1 MAAAAPRAA
10 PARLKITEIFFSI
23 QGEACFS
30 GWPTV
35 FVRLTGCPLRCV
47 YCDTAYA
54 FSGGEWRTF
63 AEIQDAVAA
72 YGTRY
77 VCVTGG
83 EPLAQPACAALLA
96 ALCDAGYD
104 VSLETSGA
112 YDIGVVDTRVSRV
125 VDLKTPGSGEE
136 GRNRLENLALLT
148 PRDAVKIV
156 VRDRAD
162 YEWAKAIFA
171 AQQLASAPCPVFFS
185 PSHAELAPGTLADW
199 LLADRLPV
207 RLQVQLHKV
216 LWGDVPGR

>member
-1 MAAAAPRAA
+1 
-10 PARLKITEIFFSI
+10 
-23 QGEACFS
+23 
-30 GWPTV
+30 
-35 FVRLTGCPLRCV
+35 
-47 YCDTAYA
+47 
-54 FSGGEWRTF
+54 
-63 AEIQDAVAA
+63 
-72 YGTRY
+72 

-83 EPLAQPACAALLA
+83 EPLAQPACAALLTS
-96 ALCDAGYD
+96 LCDASYD

-112 YDIGVVDTRVSRV
+112 YDIGVADTRVSRV

-136 GRNRLENLALLT
+136 RRNRFENLALLT

-162 YEWAKAIFA
+162 YDWAKATFA
-171 AQQLASAPCPVFFS
+171 DKLASVPCPVFFS
-185 PSHAELAPGTLADW
+185 PSHAELAPGALADW